1 MSSVFHSPKRPKIPP
16 PVAEPEPIQMVEE
29 GAEEQARNRRKRLA
43 GLGAASTRI
52 SGIQS
57 ALMSALKKRLGE

>member
-1 MSSVFHSPKRPKIPP
+1 MSSIFSKPKTPKLPTMA
-16 PVAEPEPIQMVEE
+16 AEPEPIQMVEE
-29 GAEEQARNRRKRLA
+29 GAEEQGRNRRRRLA
-43 GLGAASTRI
+43 GLGAQSTRI